1 MKYVD
6 PPFGLGESLS
16 GTDDDSNETN
26 GHWEG
31 AIYEFP
37 DVDASPALRGGKSR
51 RSGQQIR
58 AMVVRNRSGGNLV
71 VAKKCLKIDLT
82 PTSTRKF
89 MGAVDGQCSAV
100 NQVGGIGD
108 PELTGT
114 LLTTGIA
121 DKDLFWLIIGGPCE
135 CLVKASEAHLVG
147 SLLCSSATAGALA
160 LATFGSDTIGMH
172 SAANVIARATIAN
185 GTTSAA
191 AVVVN
196 VCSQIG

>member
-121 DKDLFWLIIGGPCE
+121 SLDLFWLIIGGPCE
-135 CLVKASEAHLVG
+135 ALVKTGESHLVG
-147 SLLCSSATAGALA
+147 SLLCSSATAGSLA
-160 LATFGSDTIGMH
+160 LATSGSATVGMA
-172 SAANVIARATIAN
+172 SAANVIARATIAQ
-185 GTTSAA
+185 TSAA
-191 AVVVN
+191 TTYVVN